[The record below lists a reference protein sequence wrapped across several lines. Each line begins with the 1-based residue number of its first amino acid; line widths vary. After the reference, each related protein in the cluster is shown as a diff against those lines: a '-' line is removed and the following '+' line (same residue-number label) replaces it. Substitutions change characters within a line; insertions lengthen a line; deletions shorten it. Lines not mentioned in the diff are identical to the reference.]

1 MSLFSPNRL
10 STPTIKKFSSPNCA
24 FGSRMSRDPRSNAE
38 TLLSMLFFDDCHC
51 QAPPVSASA
60 DTAIRAAATRPA
72 TTVLLRRPRRGLD
85 CAELRRRPTRDGCT
99 RSRRRSAARSGT
111 SEVYPATTGITSVT
125 GSSESAPTAS
135 MTSVGGAGGAGGAGG
150 GTRGSGSGRGRL
162 SSSGTL
168 AAPCN
173 FAIRSATV
181 TPSVWLP
188 VWAPCSTSS
197 ESELPLRSHGA
208 APGDGRGLRVS
219 HWLSP
224 PVSGG
229 PGRPGRPGVA
239 FSPSLMF
246 LPASDPLTIVR
257 VGAHGR
263 MQCLCLPLVRV
274 AAFCGLR
281 LWSQIRQ
288 DSYRTE
294 TT

>member
-85 CAELRRRPTRDGCT
+85 CAELRPRPTRDGCT

-111 SEVYPATTGITSVT
+111 SEAYPATTGITSV
-125 GSSESAPTAS
+125 SPDLLSRRRTAS
-135 MTSVGGAGGAGGAGG
+135 MTSVGGAGGAGAAGG
-150 GTRGSGSGRGRL
+150 GSAARSGRGRL

-168 AAPCN
+168 AAPCTL
-173 FAIRSATV
+173 AIRSATV

-188 VWAPCSTSS
+188 VWLRPARRPRSRNCR
-197 ESELPLRSHGA
+197 LRSHGA
-208 APGDGRGLRVS
+208 APGDGRGA
-219 HWLSP
+219 
-224 PVSGG
+224 SGK
-229 PGRPGRPGVA
+229 
-239 FSPSLMF
+239 
-246 LPASDPLTIVR
+246 PLI
-257 VGAHGR
+257 
-263 MQCLCLPLVRV
+263 V
-274 AAFCGLR
+274 AASRPAAQAGRAARSGVVAVTHVPTGLR
-281 LWSQIRQ
+281 LFDHRARRCAWAYAVSLSASSSCSSTLRAPPLEPDTTRLI
-288 DSYRTE
+288 SY
-294 TT
+294 

>member
-85 CAELRRRPTRDGCT
+85 CAELRPRPTRDGCT

-111 SEVYPATTGITSVT
+111 SEAYPATTGITSVT

-135 MTSVGGAGGAGGAGG
+135 MTSVGGAGVGEPAAGPAARVRGGAASVPRERWQRRA
-150 GTRGSGSGRGRL
+150 TSRSGRRPSHRRCGYR
-162 SSSGTL
+162 S
-168 AAPCN
+168 AAP
-173 FAIRSATV
+173 F
-181 TPSVWLP
+181 
-188 VWAPCSTSS
+188 STSS